1 MNNAQT
7 ASSVSSEPCNVAR
20 SLTEQ
25 ARAQPDA
32 PAIHYPVG
40 IRRGV
45 VDYRSESYATLDALS
60 NCYARGLS
68 RYGIERGARVAL
80 MVPPGIDFFALF
92 FAFFKAG
99 VVPILIDPG
108 IGLKP
113 LKQCLE
119 EAGPE
124 AFIGVTRAHLA
135 RVLLRWSQGS
145 IRRLITVGRRL
156 AWGGITLRDLQQLG
170 GAGDSAVLA
179 DTSPDEMA
187 AILFTSGSTG
197 IPKGVVYRHRHFVA
211 QVEMLRDNFGIRAG
225 ETDLA
230 TFPPFALFD
239 PALGM
244 STVVPYMDP
253 TRPAKANPVY
263 LVQAIEQFGVT
274 NLFGSPALLKVLG
287 SYCSEQ
293 QLALP
298 TLQRVLSAG
307 AAVPA
312 ATVAMMQ
319 AAMPESGRVFTPYG
333 ATECLPVASISSG
346 DMTPDLVAATAAGRG
361 TCVGRPVAPNEVAI
375 LRLSDEVIDVL
386 APADL
391 LPVGEV
397 GEIIVHGPTTTDSYW
412 ARKEQ
417 TRLAKLLDSEQRCW
431 HRMGDAGY
439 FDEAGRLWFCG
450 RKSQRV
456 QTQSGDLFADQ
467 IEAIFNT
474 LEQIERSALVGV
486 GEPGN
491 KAPVLCIEL
500 AGAGKKLSREE
511 VLHLVLARA
520 AEHSVLNRLKH
531 VLIHPGFPVDARHNS
546 KIGREALRVW
556 ATQQLGRSL

>member
-1 MNNAQT
+1 M
-7 ASSVSSEPCNVAR
+7 EPCNVAR

-32 PAIHYPVG
+32 PAIHYPTG

-45 VDYRSESYATLDALS
+45 VEYRSASYATLDALS

-68 RYGIERGARVAL
+68 RYGIERGTRVAL

-92 FAFFKAG
+92 FALFKAG

-119 EAGPE
+119 EARPE

-135 RVLLRWSQGS
+135 RVLLRWSRGS

-156 AWGGITLRDLQQLG
+156 AWGGITLRDLEKLG
-170 GAGDSAVLA
+170 GADDRMVLA
-179 DTSPDEMA
+179 DTSPDEIA

-211 QVEMLRDNFGIRAG
+211 QVALLRDNFGIRAG

-253 TRPAKANPVY
+253 TRPAKANPAY
-263 LVQAIEQFGVT
+263 LIQAIEQFGVT

-287 SYCSEQ
+287 SHCQ
-293 QLALP
+293 QLQLTLP

-319 AAMPESGRVFTPYG
+319 AAMPDTGRVHTPYG
-333 ATECLPVASISSG
+333 ATECLPVASISSA
-346 DMTPDLVAATAAGRG
+346 DMSPDLVAATAAGRG
-361 TCVGRPVAPNEVAI
+361 TCVGRPVAPNEVGI
-375 LRLSDEVIDVL
+375 ISLSDTVIETLTPEDF
-386 APADL
+386 
-391 LPVGEV
+391 LPVGQV
-397 GEIIVHGPTTTDSYW
+397 GEIVVHGPTTTDSYW
-412 ARKEQ
+412 ARESQ
-417 TRLAKLLDSEQRCW
+417 TQLAKMRDAEGRCW

-474 LEQIERSALVGV
+474 LEHVERSALVGP
-486 GEPGN
+486 GEPGSQE
-491 KAPVLCIEL
+491 PVLCIEL
-500 AGAGKKLSREE
+500 PTVVQQPSKEQVIHA
-511 VLHLVLARA
+511 VLERA
-520 AEHSVLNRLKH
+520 ARHPELNALKH

-556 ATQQLGRSL
+556 AAEQLRAST